1 MYKQIKLQEHH
12 IIAGID
18 SLSVFQALFDSG
30 DYENR
35 SFFILVDENTEKLC
49 LNKLKQYIPAG
60 KKTPVI
66 SIPAGEQNKTME
78 TTEKIWQFLTLHHAD
93 RGSVLINLGGGVTTD
108 IGGFAASAYKRG
120 ISFINIPT
128 SLMGMVDAAIGGKT
142 GVNFNGLK
150 NIVGVFSQPDSIYI
164 FPEFLET
171 LPEQELK
178 SGYAEIVKYA
188 LINENNL
195 WEVMKNKRINDFDTL
210 EDLIAFSVLIKAE
223 IVEQDPEEVG
233 IRKTLNFGHTF
244 GHALESFWHKNERAI
259 SHGAA
264 IAAGMIC
271 ESYLSSKI
279 NNLTDEALKDIQ
291 TTINKN
297 YSWPSLRKEDI
308 PELIHIML
316 NDKKNQNAKVNCSLL
331 EEPGQCRYDQ
341 LIPEELLKE
350 ALNHFIN
357 EQTNNQ

>member
-1 MYKQIKLQEHH
+1 MYKQIKLLDHH
-12 IIAGID
+12 IIAGED
-18 SLSVFQALFDSG
+18 SLSVFHALFDSG
-30 DYENR
+30 DYNNR
-35 SFFILVDENTEKLC
+35 SFFILVDKNTENYC
-49 LNKLKQYIPAG
+49 LSKLKEYIPSD
-60 KKTPVI
+60 KETPVI
-66 SIPAGEQNKTME
+66 SIPAGEQHKTME
-78 TTEKIWQFLTLHHAD
+78 SAEKIWQFLTAHHAD

-108 IGGFAASAYKRG
+108 IGGFAASTYKRG

-150 NIVGVFSQPDSIYI
+150 NIIGLFNQPDSIYI

-171 LPEQELK
+171 LPEQEMK
-178 SGYAEIVKYA
+178 SGYAEILKYA
-188 LINENNL
+188 LINDKNL
-195 WEVMKNKRINDFDTL
+195 WNVMKDKSMNNFESL

-223 IVEQDPEEVG
+223 IIEQDPEEVG

-244 GHALESFWHKNERAI
+244 GHALESFWHKNEKSI

-291 TTINKN
+291 ATINKN
-297 YSWPSLRKEDI
+297 YSWPSLSKKDI
-308 PELIHIML
+308 PEIIQIML
-316 NDKKNQNAKVNCSLL
+316 NDKKNQNTRINCSLL
-331 EEPGQCRYDQ
+331 NKPGQGKYDQ
-341 LIPEELLKE
+341 LIPQELLEE

-357 EQTNNQ
+357 E